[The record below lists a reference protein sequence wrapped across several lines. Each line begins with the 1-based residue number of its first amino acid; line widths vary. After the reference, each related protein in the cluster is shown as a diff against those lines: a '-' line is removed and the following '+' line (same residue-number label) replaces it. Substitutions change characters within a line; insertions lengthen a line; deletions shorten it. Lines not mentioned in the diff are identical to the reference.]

1 MKTAQRLLL
10 LIALAFTQ
18 NLATAQ
24 PSDFG
29 NWIVYFGNQ
38 KISNQLNW
46 YNEFQHRNYN
56 VFGDVQQRIGRTG
69 IGTNLTQDN
78 NNILLGYGFVE
89 SQNYIGSSASKLKTK
104 EHRIYQQ
111 YIYKNRFGRC
121 FALHRFRLEERFV
134 PNAYSTRFRYF
145 LNLNIPINHT
155 KMQSNTVYFSVYN
168 ELFLN
173 LQEPTFDRNRIYGAL
188 GYVFTENI
196 KVEIGAMN
204 QSSRTQQRN
213 QLQIV
218 IYNNIPLTN
227 Q

>member
-1 MKTAQRLLL
+1 M
-10 LIALAFTQ
+10 
-18 NLATAQ
+18 
-24 PSDFG
+24 
-29 NWIVYFGNQ
+29 
-38 KISNQLNW
+38 
-46 YNEFQHRNYN
+46 
-56 VFGDVQQRIGRTG
+56 QQRIGRTG

-121 FALHRFRLEERFV
+121 FALNRFRLEERFV

>member
-1 MKTAQRLLL
+1 
-10 LIALAFTQ
+10 
-18 NLATAQ
+18 
-24 PSDFG
+24 
-29 NWIVYFGNQ
+29 
-38 KISNQLNW
+38 
-46 YNEFQHRNYN
+46 
-56 VFGDVQQRIGRTG
+56 
-69 IGTNLTQDN
+69 
-78 NNILLGYGFVE
+78 
-89 SQNYIGSSASKLKTK
+89 
-104 EHRIYQQ
+104 
-111 YIYKNRFGRC
+111 
-121 FALHRFRLEERFV
+121 
-134 PNAYSTRFRYF
+134 
-145 LNLNIPINHT
+145 
-155 KMQSNTVYFSVYN
+155 MQSNTVYFSVYN

>member
-1 MKTAQRLLL
+1 MNTVHRLLL
-10 LIALAFTQ
+10 IIALALTQ
-18 NLATAQ
+18 NWANAQ
-24 PSDFG
+24 SSDFG

-38 KISNQLNW
+38 KISKQLNW
-46 YNEFQHRNYN
+46 YNEFQYRNYN
-56 VFGDVQQRIGRTG
+56 FFGDIQQQIVRTG
-69 IGTNLTQDN
+69 IGTNLTRDN

-89 SQNYIGSSASKLKTK
+89 SQNYIGNTVSKVKTL

-111 YIYKNRFGRC
+111 YVHKNKIGRC
-121 FALHRFRLEERFV
+121 YALHRLRLEERFV

-155 KMQSNTVYFSVYN
+155 KMLPKTVYVSVYN

-173 LQEPTFDRNRIYGAL
+173 LPQATFDRNRIYGAL
-188 GYVFTENI
+188 GYVLTDNI
-196 KVEIGAMN
+196 KIEIGAMK
-204 QSSRTQQRN
+204 QTSRTQQRN